1 MASKATSIKDAQFTA
16 RDMEILGIAWQCFEV
31 APKINWD
38 KLAKL
43 APFKNA
49 STARACFG
57 PIKKKLALASGE
69 STTANTSEPSTPTK
83 GGKKRKADSEKTP
96 GSGKKTKTSR
106 KALPKF
112 KEDGSEDEDETNAK
126 IKADI
131 KAQEAEED
139 EEGANALV

>member
-1 MASKATSIKDAQFTA
+1 MASKATSIKDTQFTA

-31 APKINWD
+31 APKINWN
-38 KLAKL
+38 KLAQL

-83 GGKKRKADSEKTP
+83 GGKKRKAGSEKTP

-106 KALPKF
+106 KALSKF
-112 KEDGSEDEDETNAK
+112 KDDDGEDEDEINAK

-131 KAQEAEED
+131 KAQEEED
-139 EEGANALV
+139 DTDANSLV